1 MNAKSSNTL
10 VMPCVLV
17 PAVLAV
23 LVTVLAGFCS
33 HYTPAIA
40 GPVGLVAL
48 AFGMTSMVCSM
59 LIGVIRR
66 LETRLEKLERK
77 SDKG

>member
-1 MNAKSSNTL
+1 MRSSSSL
-10 VMPCVLV
+10 VVPCVLA

-23 LVTVLAGFCS
+23 LVTILAGFCS

-48 AFGMTSMVCSM
+48 SFGMTSMVGSM
-59 LIGVIRR
+59 LVGVIRR
-66 LETRLEKLERK
+66 LEARIEKLEREA
-77 SDKG
+77 DKG

>member
-1 MNAKSSNTL
+1 MKSTSSL
-10 VMPCVLV
+10 VVPCVFV

-23 LVTVLAGFCS
+23 LVTILAGFCS

-48 AFGMTSMVCSM
+48 AFGLTSMVGSM
-59 LIGVIRR
+59 LVSVIRR
-66 LETRLEKLERK
+66 LEARIEKLERK
-77 SDKG
+77 ADRGPL